1 LIKEFWQKCRCE
13 IDHKYRT
20 RSEENRTKTTSDLP
34 PLIERKIMS
43 RITAILPA
51 FNEEVS
57 IGSVVLRARRY
68 VDRVIVVDDG
78 SSDRT
83 AEVAEQA
90 GAEVIRHSENRGKG
104 AALKTG
110 FESLNGEK
118 VVITMDTDG
127 QHNPSDIP
135 KLIEPILKGEADMVN
150 GSRYINGNKKDT
162 PLYRRLG
169 QIVLDNVTRL
179 DSGLNITDSQ
189 SGFRAFAATT
199 KDVFRFK
206 QKGLAIESEM
216 LADAANAG
224 LRIKEV
230 EIGVRYDVDGSSE
243 NPLIHGVKVMVKVLQ
258 DMELNRPLYYFTVPG
273 IVMAAIG
280 VGMGLNFLREFY
292 HGSALQF
299 GPTLLMIMLTLV
311 GSFMAS
317 TGIILHTISKMI
329 NELRRNVEPSSGFAG
344 LKKYVH
350 HSSKNL
356 FIDNP
361 NITGDLKISEEG

>member
-1 LIKEFWQKCRCE
+1 M
-13 IDHKYRT
+13 
-20 RSEENRTKTTSDLP
+20 S
-34 PLIERKIMS
+34 KIA
-43 RITAILPA
+43 AILPA

-68 VDRVIVVDDG
+68 ADRVIVVDDG
-78 SSDRT
+78 SRDKT

-90 GAEVIRHSENRGKG
+90 GAEVIQHPENRGKG

-135 KLIEPILKGEADMVN
+135 KLVEPILNGEADMVN

-169 QIVLDNVTRL
+169 QIMLDNATRL
-179 DSGLNITDSQ
+179 DSGLNVTDSQ
-189 SGFRAFAATT
+189 SGFRAFAANT
-199 KDVFRFK
+199 KGVFRFN

-243 NPLIHGVKVMVKVLQ
+243 NPVSHGIKVLVKILQ
-258 DMELNRPLYYFTVPG
+258 DMELNRPLYYFTIPG
-273 IVMAAIG
+273 IAMSTIG
-280 VGMGLNFLREFY
+280 IGMGLNFLRDFY
-292 HGSALQF
+292 HGGSLQF

-317 TGIILHTISKMI
+317 TGFIIHTISNMI
-329 NELRRNVEPSSGFAG
+329 NELKRNVESPSDFERF
-344 LKKYVH
+344 KKNVH
-350 HSSKNL
+350 YSSKNM
-356 FIDNP
+356 FMDNP
-361 NITGDLKISEEG
+361 NGLNDLRIPEENSNT